1 MSNKYLFLKSK
12 SINSNFIVGYDGR
25 IWEMPAQGGTAVA
38 DLQGHPLP
46 NTQQIKHL
54 RRPKVRIMDGRAHYK
69 KYKLH
74 QWHPLPLLFSSSGYP
89 QIYDELYHTINT
101 LYLYYSILQAA
112 PDLRRALPHHQ
123 QRRPRQG
130 NQSIRK
136 YNFVHFFYP
145 LVIPH
150 NTLPQ
155 QIFAKLIFMYF

>member
-74 QWHPLPLLFSSSGYP
+74 QWHPLPLLFSTSGYP
-89 QIYDELYHTINT
+89 QIYDELYPTINT
-101 LYLYYSILQAA
+101 LYLNYSLLQAA

-123 QRRPRQG
+123 HPLPLLFYTSGCPRSTTSSTTPSTTPTTTRK
-130 NQSIRK
+130 SINK
-136 YNFVHFFYP
+136 K
-145 LVIPH
+145 I
-150 NTLPQ
+150 
-155 QIFAKLIFMYF
+155 